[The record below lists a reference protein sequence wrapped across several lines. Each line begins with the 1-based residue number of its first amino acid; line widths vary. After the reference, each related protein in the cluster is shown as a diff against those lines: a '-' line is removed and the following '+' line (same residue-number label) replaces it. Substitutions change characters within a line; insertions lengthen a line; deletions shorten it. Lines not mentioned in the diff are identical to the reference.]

1 MIKLFFRR
9 NLSLPILGRWTVK
22 NCEIKINR
30 NIDLNNEDHCGC
42 CFENKERKDKEKET
56 KKNKEHSNEE
66 KYYHYL
72 F

>member
-1 MIKLFFRR
+1 MIKIFFQKK
-9 NLSLPILGRWTVK
+9 LSLPILGRWAIK

-42 CFENKERKDKEKET
+42 CFENKDKIYTPKEKESE
-56 KKNKEHSNEE
+56 KKDE
-66 KYYHYL
+66 KYYKYL

>member
-1 MIKLFFRR
+1 MIKIFFQKK
-9 NLSLPILGRWTVK
+9 LSLPILGRWAIK

-42 CFENKERKDKEKET
+42 CFENKEKESEKESE
-56 KKNKEHSNEE
+56 KKDE
-66 KYYHYL
+66 KYYKYL